1 MRVRIPGFLIIV
13 MLMLIPLALGQDG
26 ASLIEPYDDMMVN
39 PDANISFPPPV
50 YMVRDSVDIRGTVNL
65 PSLLSYFVEFRPLV
79 IDMMDTEEQEDVQW
93 FPATIPQRSAVID
106 DIIGTWNTLTAR
118 DGLYEL
124 RLNINT
130 GDGPQY
136 VRLSPIRVENNP
148 APFLEQTMPEEVEEA
163 PDPAAEPEPAEETVE
178 EPLDDSPRVVAQVN
192 SNVRAGDNTFYQIVG
207 FLLEGETA
215 NVLGTSS
222 RGTRWYFIELA
233 NGVSGFIHPNIVRTE
248 GDLSNLKSIS
258 PPPLPPTPIPIPTA
272 IPVEAAPAAPAT
284 GADLVFGGASVNPHP
299 PTCNETYTVNVTIR
313 NDGNADSQGVI
324 VEVRDSRANDGQVLQ
339 TTRIGFPPVPVGQSR
354 SAFGQITTSRYYK
367 ELHHI
372 NLYLDVDN
380 QVAETNE
387 GNNHHAEAP
396 YVLRRGNCP

>member
-1 MRVRIPGFLIIV
+1 M
-13 MLMLIPLALGQDG
+13 
-26 ASLIEPYDDMMVN
+26 
-39 PDANISFPPPV
+39 
-50 YMVRDSVDIRGTVNL
+50 
-65 PSLLSYFVEFRPLV
+65 
-79 IDMMDTEEQEDVQW
+79 
-93 FPATIPQRSAVID
+93 
-106 DIIGTWNTLTAR
+106 AR

-148 APFLEQTMPEEVEEA
+148 APFAEQTMPEEVGGA
-163 PDPAAEPEPAEETVE
+163 GGSRGRTRTRRGNRRRTAGR
-178 EPLDDSPRVVAQVN
+178 LPRVVAQVN

-207 FLLEGETA
+207 FLLEGQTA

-248 GDLSNLKSIS
+248 GDLSNLRSIS

-272 IPVEAAPAAPAT
+272 IPVAAAPAAPAT
-284 GADLVFGGASVNPHP
+284 GADLVFGGASVSPHP

>member
-1 MRVRIPGFLIIV
+1 MRARISGFLIV
-13 MLMLIPLALGQDG
+13 AMLMLVPLALGQDS
-26 ASLIEPYDDMMVN
+26 ASLIEPNADTMVN

-50 YMVRDSVDIRGTVNL
+50 YVVRDSVDIRGTVNL
-65 PSLLSYFVEFRPLV
+65 PSILSYFVEFRPLV
-79 IDMMDTEEQEDVQW
+79 IDMMDTEEQEEGHWSPGTV
-93 FPATIPQRSAVID
+93 PQRSAVVD
-106 DIIGTWNTLTAR
+106 DIVGTWNTLMAR

-130 GDGPQY
+130 GNGPQY

-148 APFLEQTMPEEVEEA
+148 PQLDEQLMQEEVEEP
-163 PDPAAEPEPAEETVE
+163 PDPTAEPEPAQ
-178 EPLDDSPRVVAQVN
+178 EPVDDSPRVVAQVN

-272 IPVEAAPAAPAT
+272 IPVAAAPAAPAT
-284 GADLVFGGASVNPHP
+284 GADLVFGGASVSPHP

-313 NDGNADSQGVI
+313 NNGNADSQGVI

-354 SAFGQITTSRYYK
+354 SAFGQITTSQYYK

-372 NLYLDVDN
+372 NLYLDVDS